1 MLAAGRRDRGVNMAN
16 NKTKVN
22 ERDTILAESSGE
34 RVSGRRADMKR
45 CDPEPRPRYS
55 RRQLILWFVLF
66 NMAVWMAV
74 LFFAFR

>member
-1 MLAAGRRDRGVNMAN
+1 MNL
-16 NKTKVN
+16 
-22 ERDTILAESSGE
+22 
-34 RVSGRRADMKR
+34 
-45 CDPEPRPRYS
+45 CDPETRRRCS